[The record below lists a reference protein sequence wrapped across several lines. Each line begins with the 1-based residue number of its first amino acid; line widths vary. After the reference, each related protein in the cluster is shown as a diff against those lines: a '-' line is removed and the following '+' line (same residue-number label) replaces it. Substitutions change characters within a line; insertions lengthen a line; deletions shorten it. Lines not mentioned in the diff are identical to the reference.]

1 MSAHQKFKVN
11 PRFSFA
17 TSFKNVKRLII
28 KQKWFQ
34 TQMKIKRPLFS
45 STRLLGTANDQMAD
59 FMFRAGHM
67 HGTRQASS
75 VLKLLLLVVG
85 PSRHQQQQRRKVV
98 VALKEPIQN
107 RLYPKHCYEQ
117 FKVGLGLIFAQFKLK
132 TINVG

>member
-45 STRLLGTANDQMAD
+45 STRLLAWDCERPNGRFYVQS
-59 FMFRAGHM
+59 RAHAWHKTGIECS
-67 HGTRQASS
+67 QASAPRRWPF
-75 VLKLLLLVVG
+75 KK
-85 PSRHQQQQRRKVV
+85 QQQRRKVV

-107 RLYPKHCYEQ
+107 RLYPKHCFEPLE
-117 FKVGLGLIFAQFKLK
+117 VGLGLIFGHPCLLPK
-132 TINVG
+132 